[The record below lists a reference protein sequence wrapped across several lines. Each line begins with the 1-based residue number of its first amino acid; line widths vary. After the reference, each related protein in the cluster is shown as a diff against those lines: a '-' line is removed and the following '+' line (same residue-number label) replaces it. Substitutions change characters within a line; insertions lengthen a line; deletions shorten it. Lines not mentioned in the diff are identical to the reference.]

1 MFPLPEIKGTM
12 PFFTFKEKE
21 ADVWSASKEPVPT
34 TVVLPGTSMESGDK
48 LLILPWVELDPQSL
62 KDKLTVS
69 ALATARADANTA
81 DFMIET
87 ESETKC

>member
-1 MFPLPEIKGTM
+1 
-12 PFFTFKEKE
+12 
-21 ADVWSASKEPVPT
+21 
-34 TVVLPGTSMESGDK
+34 MESGDK

-69 ALATARADANTA
+69 AVATARADANTA

-87 ESETKC
+87 KSKRNV